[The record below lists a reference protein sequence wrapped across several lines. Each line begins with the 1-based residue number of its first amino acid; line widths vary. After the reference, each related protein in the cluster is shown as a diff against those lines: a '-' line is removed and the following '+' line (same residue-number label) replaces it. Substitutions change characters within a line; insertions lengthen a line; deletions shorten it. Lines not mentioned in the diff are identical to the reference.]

1 MVAPYINADLVV
13 DQLRVDFGKSVALHE
28 RRPGVFQVILPVFHE
43 DGDMLDIYLQ
53 ASILNSEMIRICDF
67 GMTLMRLS
75 YSYEINTKTREQIFE
90 SILAHNDVSND
101 GGNLYLDSTADML
114 FHSILKLTGCVQKIC
129 NMRYWHREIVRSEF
143 MKHFNEYVGTKLRQ
157 YEPRQNTYPLSED
170 YKSLTVDWQL
180 THSNRN
186 FYLFGVGGE
195 SKAKSTAITLLEF
208 QKAGLSFLSLVIYE
222 NMEELSSKTRTCLT
236 NNANKRFS
244 TLEDFR
250 KGAKYTIERMA
261 A

>member
-1 MVAPYINADLVV
+1 MVTPYINVDSVV
-13 DQLRVDFGKSVALHE
+13 DQLRVDFGKSVALYE

-43 DGDMLDIYLQ
+43 DGDMLDVYLQ
-53 ASILNSEMIRICDF
+53 ASILSSEMIRICDF

-75 YSYEINTKTREQIFE
+75 YSYEINTETRERIFE
-90 SILAHNDVSND
+90 SILAHNDVNND

-114 FHSILKLTGCVQKIC
+114 CRSILQLTGCVQKIC

-143 MKHFNEYVGTKLRQ
+143 MEHFNEYVDTKLGR
-157 YEPRQNTYPLSED
+157 YGPRQNTSPLSED
-170 YKSLTVDWQL
+170 YKILTVDWQL

-208 QKAGLSFLSLVIYE
+208 QKAGLPFLSLVIHE
-222 NMEELSSKTRTCLT
+222 NMEELSRKTRTCLT
-236 NNANKRFS
+236 KNADKQFP
-244 TLEDFR
+244 TLDDFR
-250 KGAKYTIERMA
+250 KGAKDTIERMA